1 MPKAIAPQLAKV
13 TSPGRASPQAGD
25 EHRDASRRGTLAF
38 GAASQALG
46 LLGLFSKVAF
56 ADVNPAVLA
65 LENLWLITV
74 AVTLLVNRR
83 SPKPQPVIAQP
94 LFKPTT

>member
-1 MPKAIAPQLAKV
+1 MTLIAPAILLPLGFVILQTQLLPHSYGWIAL
-13 TSPGRASPQAGD
+13 T
-25 EHRDASRRGTLAF
+25 F

-46 LLGLFSKVAF
+46 LFGLFSKVAF

-83 SPKPQPVIAQP
+83 SPEPQAVIAQQ
-94 LFKPTT
+94 LVEPTT